1 MLSKIQIMIRLLT
14 RAHGYD
20 LLKAESL
27 REVEIA
33 RSFTPGGE
41 GTSKI
46 VNPFKEL
53 PNIRSLKL
61 ETNVYDP
68 LLARFGVQRKLTPE
82 MVFEVLSWRT
92 KAANRYMRIMHARL
106 CKLLRNGHLNGY
118 WVLALLLMRRSRVL
132 RALALR
138 KFELN
143 WHKKYKLGS
152 VKKWLDQLDVKIQNM
167 QEELSIKRIYVD
179 KVKPDGSKTF
189 RPIGSP
195 EYPDRMYLYLWQCF
209 IVIFVSGYISKHQH
223 AYLPGRGC
231 PTALKDVAEYLS
243 KREYGYMWEFDLK
256 GAFPSVFIPEAV
268 KSMKDIGFPYEIADW
283 IENSS
288 LLTVEE
294 VDLKLARDRG
304 LGPSGTGRPLPE
316 LKFVRQDNIRQGPL
330 PRFAKI
336 GREIELEMIRNGNRR
351 GTMGAR
357 YGLPIEFRGFP
368 QGSGVSPILFDLVFE
383 RAALRGHFQQL
394 NPKCIVISYAD
405 DFLVFSKVP
414 MPGIFEASDT
424 MLQHGLEFSLEKS
437 RPLKV
442 DGLWTTPKFKF
453 LGTTFNTVGDEVT
466 LTGTPRSGKTLA
478 FDKAEMVSL
487 YAARDEQLSRLG
499 RSLGGGSGRLSAENI
514 LAAWGQ
520 GVEPFNRIPSEVIS
534 GDRLLTS
541 QEILD
546 LREMV
551 DPEVVG
557 RLKAWESSD
566 FVGDAGSSAF
576 KPAKQEVN
584 VRDLVDKTDR
594 EVPNL
599 EPTDYEIGGNLD
611 FLDTGLKGLII
622 NRLYSGEWMPEVPP
636 TDRALDPSSGS
647 WLDLKRNTSLFFTE
661 GYIMPHKSRLNISY
675 EQMEK
680 LSFFNSEL
688 SIYNSTSLA
697 MVDMLRYLKSRRTLK
712 IKARKLLRSL

>member
-20 LLKAESL
+20 LLKAGSL

-33 RSFTPGGE
+33 RSFTPGGGGPSE
-41 GTSKI
+41 I

-53 PNIRSLKL
+53 PNIRNLKL

-68 LLARFGVQRKLTPE
+68 LLARFGVNRKLTPE

-92 KAANRYMRIMHARL
+92 KASNRYMRIMHARL
-106 CKLLRNGHLNGY
+106 AKLLRKGHLNAY
-118 WVLALLLMRRSRVL
+118 WVLALLLMRKSRVL

-152 VKKWLDQLDVKIQNM
+152 VKKWLNQLDAKIQNM

-179 KVKPDGSKTF
+179 KVKPDGTKTF

-195 EYPDRMYLYLWQCF
+195 EYPERMYLYLWQCF

-231 PTALKDVAEYLS
+231 PTALKDVSRYLS

-268 KSMKDIGFPYEIADW
+268 RSMKDVGFPYEIADW

-304 LGPSGTGRPLPE
+304 LGPSGMGRPLPE
-316 LKFVRQDNIRQGPL
+316 PKFVRQDNIRQGPL

-336 GREIELEMIRNGNRR
+336 GREIELEMIRGGNRR

-368 QGSGVSPILFDLVFE
+368 QGSGVSPILFNFVFE

-394 NPKCIVISYAD
+394 NPNCVVISYAD
-405 DFLVFSKVP
+405 DFLVFSKEP
-414 MPGIFEASDT
+414 MPGIFEASDA

-442 DGLWTTPKFKF
+442 GGLWAVPKFKF

-466 LTGTPRSGKTLA
+466 LTGTPRSGKVLP
-478 FDKAEMVSL
+478 FDKEEMVSL
-487 YAARDEQLSRLG
+487 FAARDEQLNRLG
-499 RSLGGGSGRLSAENI
+499 RGLGGSINLTAENI
-514 LAAWGQ
+514 MAAWGQ
-520 GVEPFNRIPSEVIS
+520 GVEPFSRIPMEVMS
-534 GDRLLTS
+534 GDRLLSS
-541 QEILD
+541 QELLD
-546 LREMV
+546 IREMV
-551 DPEVVG
+551 SPEAVESF
-557 RLKAWESSD
+557 KAWESNG

-576 KPAKQEVN
+576 KPAKLEVN
-584 VRDLVDKTDR
+584 VAELPHTEA

-599 EPTDYEIGGNLD
+599 EPLDYEIGGNLD
-611 FLDTGLKGLII
+611 FLNTRLKGLII
-622 NRLYSGEWMPEVPP
+622 NRLYGGEWVPELPP
-636 TDRALDPSSGS
+636 TDRSLKPSSGS
-647 WLDLKRNTSLFFTE
+647 WLDLKRNTALFFTE
-661 GYIMPHKSRLNISY
+661 GYIMPHKSRLNITQ
-675 EQMEK
+675 EQMEN
-680 LSFFNSEL
+680 LRFFEGDL

-697 MVDMLRYLKSRRTLK
+697 MVDMLRYLKSRKVLK
-712 IKARKLLRSL
+712 IKARKILRSL